1 MAVGVWMNG
10 TFNKQQELF
19 NSYFFNVMPE
29 FISEDVVLIDKFDTG
44 RLQGMLRHDAV
55 KFSPKYD
62 GSWSDVVSKAAD
74 FITKHDI
81 DTMIVFKTD
90 MRNNFRYGLERSGV
104 SLIER
109 VAADDQ
115 YGVGYATTRTQI
127 SNLMFVKAAADV
139 CDNVYQYAIDPD
151 EPRLDALFEF
161 GTFRRL
167 FFNACRRQNAICMP
181 YYEYALLQDY
191 HDAVH
196 VNGLDFCFHASAV
209 NESRAW
215 LAAMKDDLEAIDGT
229 DIHINVAGMKK
240 PTRQSDYFWTLLNSR
255 FTVVIEAYDP
265 ESFSWPR
272 FVEAAVCG
280 CLPLVTADC
289 NLQDIRGIFPDV
301 TELIENELTC
311 DSIEHAISISR
322 DFPESKRLALLGD
335 IMNSDSLRR
344 VTDLDWLSARWSSLK
359 GLGGTK

>member
-1 MAVGVWMNG
+1 MAVGVWLNG

-19 NSYFFNVMPE
+19 NSYFFNMIPE
-29 FISEDVVLIDKFDTG
+29 FVSEDVVLIDKFDTN
-44 RLQGMLRHDAV
+44 RLQGMLQHDAV
-55 KFSPKYD
+55 KFRPEYA
-62 GSWSDVVSKAAD
+62 GSWRDVVGNAAD

-90 MRNNFRYGLERSGV
+90 MRNNFRYGLESSGV

-109 VAADDQ
+109 VEDDDQ
-115 YGVGYATTRTQI
+115 YGVGYATTRAQI

-161 GTFRRL
+161 SAFRRL
-167 FFNACRRQNAICMP
+167 FFNACRRQNAVCMP

-191 HDAVH
+191 RNAVH
-196 VNGLDFCFHASAV
+196 VNDIDFCFHASAV

-215 LAAMKDDLEAIDGT
+215 LAELKDELEAAEGA
-229 DIHINVAGMKK
+229 DIKINIAGEKK
-240 PTRQSDYFWTLLNSR
+240 PSHQSDYFSRLLSSR
-255 FTVVIEAYDP
+255 FTAVIAAYDP

-272 FVEAAVCG
+272 FIEAAVCG

-301 TELIENELTC
+301 TELIESELMC
-311 DSIEHAISISR
+311 DTLEHAIALSR
-322 DFPESKRLALLGD
+322 EFSESKRLALLGD
-335 IMNSDSLRR
+335 IMNSDSLKR
-344 VTDLDWLSARWSSLK
+344 VTNLDWLSNRWSSLK